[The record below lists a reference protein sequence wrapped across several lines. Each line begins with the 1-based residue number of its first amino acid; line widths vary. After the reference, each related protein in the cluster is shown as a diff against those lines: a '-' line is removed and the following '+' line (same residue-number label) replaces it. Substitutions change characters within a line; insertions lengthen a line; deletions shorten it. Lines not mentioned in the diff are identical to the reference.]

1 MYETCEAR
9 RWQGD
14 ARARRAAEHAVA
26 STIVMHAGSVVVRR
40 CEDIIDV
47 EVEERA
53 ESERK

>member
-40 CEDIIDV
+40 CEDIIG
-47 EVEERA
+47 VEERA